1 MKKAL
6 HWIMAVLAVFLV
18 VVCLASEMADFSA
31 DLLISVGGIVLL
43 AVFVFYAWRYAGVR
57 CPSCGCRI
65 NGKYGRKTAFEGR
78 FRCPKC
84 GAMIEL

>member
-65 NGKYGRKTAFEGR
+65 NSKYGRRKSFEGR
-78 FRCPKC
+78 FPCPKC
-84 GAMIEL
+84 GTMIEQ